1 MPADLRHALRVLA
14 RSPGFTAVA
23 VLTLALGIGAETA
36 IYSVVRGV
44 LLRPLPFDE
53 PEELLALCETH
64 PEAEGFC
71 IASPPTVA
79 DWAEGSRTLEALGL
93 GRGEFMLWK
102 RPEGATSVNGGWATP
117 GLFRALGVAPAR
129 GRLLEDG
136 DLVVGAPRVAV
147 LSHELW
153 RDELGA
159 DPDAL
164 ESLLDLDGVPHRV
177 VGVLPP
183 GFEVP
188 RLEWVRLWVALP
200 FSPRDE
206 EHRDWRGF
214 ATFGRM
220 AEGRTAGEVA
230 SELAVL
236 QGRIAREHP
245 ETHEGWG
252 VEVQRLHDYLVG
264 RVRTTLLLFLAAV
277 GLVLLV
283 ATVNVAHL
291 ILARATVRSRELAVR
306 TALGASRRRLVR
318 LALAEGAVLSLLGC
332 GAGLLLALVSTGVF
346 LELAPA
352 GIPRL
357 DQVHLDG
364 NVLAF
369 AVGLAAATTV
379 LFGLLPAARFAD
391 RALGPLLRE
400 AAAGEGPRRG
410 RLRGALVVA
419 EVAMAATL
427 LVGSG
432 LLARSFV
439 NLLAWDPGFDRNG
452 LLTVSLFSSHG
463 EHPRAEDVL
472 ALHERAAEEVAALP
486 GVTSVGMGSAGPLF
500 GGRETDQ
507 AFPEGAMVPGQG
519 LAVRWYDADPGY
531 FSTLGFRVVRGRAFT
546 DQDRR
551 GRPPVALVNET
562 AARRLWPREDGVGEL
577 LRMDF
582 MDESLE
588 VVGVVRD
595 VPPVEPGR
603 PVEPEVWWPYA
614 QHPRWGVFLV
624 IRTAGDPVAAIRP
637 AQARLRRLD
646 PNLQTGRWATMDD
659 LMGRRLREP
668 RFTTLLVALFAAVA
682 ALLAAVGI
690 YGLLSYGVARRTR
703 EIGVR
708 LALGAGR
715 GRIEAGVVGGA
726 LRLTLAG
733 LALGLAG
740 SAAAGRILASLLH
753 GVAPTDPWT
762 HTVVAVLFLGV
773 AALASWLPA
782 RRAGRLDPVEVLRH
796 E

>member
-1 MPADLRHALRVLA
+1 MPADLRHALRALA

-44 LLRPLPFDE
+44 LLRPLPFE
-53 PEELLALCETH
+53 ESEELLALCETH
-64 PEAEGFC
+64 PEVEGFC
-71 IASPPTVA
+71 IASPPTVE
-79 DWAEGSRTLEALGL
+79 DWTEGSRTLEALGL

-102 RPEGATSVNGGWATP
+102 RPEGATSTNGGWATP
-117 GLFRALGVAPAR
+117 GLFRALGVAPDR

-200 FSPRDE
+200 FSPHDE

-214 ATFGRM
+214 ATFARM
-220 AEGRTAGEVA
+220 AEGRSVEEVA

-283 ATVNVAHL
+283 
-291 ILARATVRSRELAVR
+291 
-306 TALGASRRRLVR
+306 
-318 LALAEGAVLSLLGC
+318 
-332 GAGLLLALVSTGVF
+332 
-346 LELAPA
+346 
-352 GIPRL
+352 
-357 DQVHLDG
+357 
-364 NVLAF
+364 
-369 AVGLAAATTV
+369 
-379 LFGLLPAARFAD
+379 
-391 RALGPLLRE
+391 
-400 AAAGEGPRRG
+400 
-410 RLRGALVVA
+410 
-419 EVAMAATL
+419 
-427 LVGSG
+427 GSG

-439 NLLAWDPGFDRNG
+439 NLLAWDPGFDRDG

-472 ALHERAAEEVAALP
+472 ALHERAAEEVEALP

-507 AFPEGAMVPGQG
+507 AFPEGAMVPGEG

-531 FSTLGFRVVRGRAFT
+531 FSTLGLRVVRGRAFT
-546 DQDRR
+546 DQDRL
-551 GRPPVALVNET
+551 GRPPVAVVNET
-562 AARRLWPREDGVGEL
+562 AARRLWPGEDGVGEL

-582 MDESLE
+582 VDESLE

-603 PVEPEVWWPYA
+603 LAEPEIWWPYA

-624 IRTAGDPVAAIRP
+624 IRTAGDPAAAIRP
-637 AQARLRRLD
+637 AQARLHRLD
-646 PNLQTGRWATMDD
+646 PNLQTGRWATMDE

-668 RFTTLLVALFAAVA
+668 RFTTLLVTLFAGVA

-715 GRIEAGVVGGA
+715 RRIEADVVGGA

-740 SAAAGRILASLLH
+740 SAVAGRVLSSLLH

-762 HTVVAVLFLGV
+762 YASVALLFLGV
-773 AALASWLPA
+773 AGVASWLPA
-782 RRAGRLDPVEVLRH
+782 RRAGRLDPVAVLRH